1 MFLRVSLLVTAGL
14 TLTLTAQP
22 SRTVRL
28 TFTPEADSFATAT
41 RAYQEL
47 WNADGAR
54 ILGAMQDVA
63 GLQFR
68 DSLINVIV
76 YEGVSW
82 SGYRDSPMK
91 LRASYPADTKKATL
105 VHELGHR
112 LMADMFRQSEEEH
125 PALFLWLYDAW
136 VTLYGDDFAQ
146 REVEVEKRRRGPYPK
161 AWDDA
166 LALSRAERATKWR
179 AIVADRRPGR
189 P

>member
-1 MFLRVSLLVTAGL
+1 MFLRLVLLVTAGL
-14 TLTLTAQP
+14 TLTPTAQP

-28 TFTPEADSFATAT
+28 VFTPEADSFATAT

-47 WNADGAR
+47 WNAEGTR
-54 ILGAMQDVA
+54 ILRAMQDVA
-63 GLQFR
+63 GLEFR

-82 SGYRDSPMK
+82 SGYRESPMRM
-91 LRASYPADTKKATL
+91 RASYPPETKKATL

-112 LMADMFRQSEEEH
+112 LMADMFRQNEEEH
-125 PALFLWLYDAW
+125 PALFLWLYDVW
-136 VTLYGDDFAQ
+136 VLLYGEEFAK

-166 LALSRAERATKWR
+166 LALSRAERATRWR
-179 AIVADRRPGR
+179 AIVAERRPER
-189 P
+189 R